1 MERELRGA
9 AEVRWTA
16 SNKYVALHNSWRG
29 GCRLKDKLMRPNRK
43 PLPPPRVRR
52 EPPTIEEAILAAQ
65 GLTDDKDALV
75 EIAAGLM
82 GVTEDEVRPH
92 LARMNRL
99 RNASPMVPSAVVT
112 GKRTVVVERKVSR
125 APGARPLI
133 TLSSR
138 ATQAG

>member
-1 MERELRGA
+1 
-9 AEVRWTA
+9 
-16 SNKYVALHNSWRG
+16 
-29 GCRLKDKLMRPNRK
+29 MRPNRK

-65 GLTDDKDALV
+65 GLTDDTQAQI

-99 RNASPMVPSAVVT
+99 RNAPVAAPASVIT
-112 GKRTVVVERKVSR
+112 GKRTVVVERKVR

-133 TLSSR
+133 TLSPRTSR
-138 ATQAG
+138 AG

>member
-1 MERELRGA
+1 
-9 AEVRWTA
+9 
-16 SNKYVALHNSWRG
+16 
-29 GCRLKDKLMRPNRK
+29 MRPNRK

-52 EPPTIEEAILAAQ
+52 EPPTIEEAIHAAQ
-65 GLTDDKDALV
+65 GLTDDKDAML

-99 RNASPMVPSAVVT
+99 RNASPMVPAAVT
-112 GKRTVVVERKVSR
+112 AGKRTVVVERKVSR

-133 TLSSR
+133 TLSGRTS
-138 ATQAG
+138 QAG

>member
-1 MERELRGA
+1 
-9 AEVRWTA
+9 
-16 SNKYVALHNSWRG
+16 
-29 GCRLKDKLMRPNRK
+29 MRPPRK

-52 EPPTIEEAILAAQ
+52 EPPTIEEAIIAAQ
-65 GLTDDKDALV
+65 GLTDDIPAQI

-99 RNASPMVPSAVVT
+99 RSASMPAPSAVMA
-112 GKRTVVVERKVSR
+112 GKRTVVVERKASR

-133 TLSSR
+133 TLSGRSSS
-138 ATQAG
+138 AG